1 MTESTR
7 KKLRKLA
14 KGNEIT
20 NAEIGAEMG
29 VSDTYVAY
37 LLNGSRNPADG
48 EQRLRE
54 AIERILDR
62 RKEENA
68 CRS

>member
-1 MTESTR
+1 MTNTTR
-7 KKLRKLA
+7 VKLRRLA

-20 NAEIGAEMG
+20 NDELGAEMG
-29 VSDTYVAY
+29 VSGTYAGY
-37 LLNGSRNPADG
+37 LLSGKRNPADG

-54 AIERILDR
+54 AIERILER
-62 RKEENA
+62 RKAESA